1 MAKKKL
7 SQRGERYSKEGKN
20 WKISASPNVKPLVLP
35 IGGEVGTLRPLL
47 AADGIIVK
55 LTSTNPKALVYL
67 VSPNTLMDIS
77 QSNHPHYTSGDSGE
91 VLGAQMGKTIPIVNL
106 DASRLSE
113 LASQQDLENDKA
125 GVKDATYI
133 FEGDT
138 NGGIPTRLIEQI
150 NYTLLQSNKRPVDNF
165 DLWNIQLAGD
175 YSIEKLVVETAQ
187 SGSKVDL
194 DKLAKLMSGVN
205 ERVQILRDDFNII
218 KDVHYNGKIPPN
230 SGWTNVSKLVEDDTT
245 PDPGKNDVD
254 EQVVFKFGSTTAVQ
268 STNLTTGTGTTIPVA
283 PPKNPSVNTTPTG
296 STGVFSN
303 IRANAQQLLASQ
315 GTGGSVGVVRPT
327 VK

>member
-7 SQRGERYSKEGKN
+7 SQREERYSKGEN

-35 IGGEVGTLRPLL
+35 IGEEVGTLHPFL
-47 AADGIIVK
+47 AADGVIVK
-55 LTSTNPKALVYL
+55 LTTSNPGFVAYL
-67 VSPNTLMDIS
+67 ISPNTLMDIS
-77 QSNHPHYTSGDSGE
+77 QSNHPHYTSGDSGR
-91 VLGAQMGKTIPIVNL
+91 VLGAQMGKSIPIVTI
-106 DASRLSE
+106 DASKLGE
-113 LASQQDLENDKA
+113 LAAQQDLENDKA

-133 FEGDT
+133 FEGDEVD
-138 NGGIPTRLIEQI
+138 GIPKLLIEQI
-150 NYTLLQSNKRPVDNF
+150 NYTLTDSNKRPVDNF

-175 YSIEKLVVETAQ
+175 YSIESLVVETAQ

-230 SGWTNVSKLVEDDTT
+230 SGWTNVSKLVEDDTI
-245 PDPGKNDVD
+245 PDPGKNDTD
-254 EQVVFKFGSTTAVQ
+254 EQVVFKFGSTTGIQ
-268 STNLTTGTGTTIPVA
+268 GTNLTTGTGTTIPVA
-283 PPKNPSVNTTPTG
+283 PPSNPPVNTTPTG

-303 IRANAQQLLASQ
+303 IRSNAQQLLASQ
-315 GTGGSVGVVRPT
+315 GTGGSGGGVRPNIR
-327 VK
+327 